1 MHNLKKSWLQLEKC
15 AGFHDDGQDEV
26 YVSKKRKQ
34 EFLTKT
40 LEELLN
46 RPRDSCTTAQG
57 SPPTITA
64 RRSANSSQDLSPL
77 NSRFANFNL
86 GESFCQTTVPA
97 REQTK
102 LAHQFASQAD
112 IRATIPLGEQ
122 VSPLDDV
129 TNNNDRW
136 STYQLDDNISLSSKD
151 KIPLDENLLLRETAD
166 TTQVS
171 GGGRDMERYCL
182 HHNDIIKISSTI
194 RLEYQRRFT
203 ASIRDRTWSAISISR
218 ECPDRCRRCE
228 MVLRE
233 QGAG

>member
-1 MHNLKKSWLQLEKC
+1 MHNLKKSWLQLEKY
-15 AGFHDDGQDEV
+15 AGFHGDGQDEA
-26 YVSKKRKQ
+26 YVSKKRRQ
-34 EFLTKT
+34 EFPIKT
-40 LEELLN
+40 LEELLS

-86 GESFCQTTVPA
+86 GESSCQTTVPA

-151 KIPLDENLLLRETAD
+151 KIPLDENLLLREMLLKS
-166 TTQVS
+166 V
-171 GGGRDMERYCL
+171 GERDMERYCL
-182 HHNDIIKISSTI
+182 HHNDTVKISSTI
-194 RLEYQRRFT
+194 RLEYQKRFT
-203 ASIRDRTWSAISISR
+203 ASIRDRTWSTISISR

-233 QGAG
+233 QGAE